1 MTTQSLPHPPKKRG
15 RRRTKSASAWLLVAP
30 FLVVFTAFQV
40 SPVIYAM
47 WLSFFSVKRSGLG
60 FGGEET
66 IFAGFDNYR
75 IVFTDPVFLEAV
87 IRVLTLGIIQVPIML
102 GIAAALALLL
112 DSGIA
117 PLVSFFRTSIFVP
130 YAVPGVL
137 AVLLWSFFY
146 IPGVSPIN
154 RVLENIGIMNLNLLS
169 PEWVLFSIGNMIT
182 WQYVGY
188 NMIIMFT
195 ALQAIPRELSE
206 AASIDG
212 AGRFRLALGIK
223 LPLLQPAIIL
233 TAALS
238 IIGTLQ
244 IFAEP
249 AILAGIARGTI
260 GQGFTPNYYA
270 YNTTFT
276 QGLWNLGATQAVV
289 LALIAGFLS
298 IVFLRVT
305 RRGLAL

>member
-1 MTTQSLPHPPKKRG
+1 MTTPLPPRATRKRP
-15 RRRTKSASAWLLVAP
+15 RRRIRSTPAWLLLAP
-30 FLVVFTAFQV
+30 FLLVFTAFQV
-40 SPVIYAM
+40 SPVIYAA
-47 WLSFFSVKRSGLG
+47 WLSLFAVRRSGLG

-66 IFAGFDNYR
+66 IFAGLDNYR
-75 IVFTDPVFLEAV
+75 IVFTDPVFLDAV
-87 IRVLTLGIIQVPIML
+87 IRVLALGSIQVPIML
-102 GIAAALALLL
+102 GIAAAVALLL

-117 PLVSFFRTSIFVP
+117 PLVTFFRTSILVP

-154 RVLENIGIMNLNLLS
+154 RVLEGIGINNLNLLS
-169 PEWVLFSIGNMIT
+169 PDWVLFSIGNMIT

-188 NMIIMFT
+188 NMIIIFT

-289 LALIAGFLS
+289 LALIAGLLS
-298 IVFLRVT
+298 IIFLRVT